1 MALNYYWPVLCLKI
15 NALALILL
23 NLQQKRRHFC
33 CSFVG
38 KSNSK
43 RDFDKSSNVV
53 LSSILLK
60 VYPSKVLVTPIRTQ
74 LDIFALIILMRITE
88 TICIIFKTM
97 ERSQKNYL
105 LNFHKL
111 LLVLNLHL
119 IVDDF
124 LAFC

>member
-1 MALNYYWPVLCLKI
+1 MALNYYWPVLRLKI

-23 NLQQKRRHFC
+23 NLQQKRGHFW

-60 VYPSKVLVTPIRTQ
+60 VYPSKVLVTLIRTQ
-74 LDIFALIILMRITE
+74 LDIFALIILIRITE

-105 LNFHKL
+105 LNFNKL
-111 LLVLNLHL
+111 LPVLSHHL

-124 LAFC
+124 

>member
-1 MALNYYWPVLCLKI
+1 MALNYYWPVLRLKI

-23 NLQQKRRHFC
+23 KLQQKRGHFW

-53 LSSILLK
+53 LSSISLK
-60 VYPSKVLVTPIRTQ
+60 VYPSKVLVTLIRTQ
-74 LDIFALIILMRITE
+74 LDIFALIILIRITE

-105 LNFHKL
+105 LNFNKL
-111 LLVLNLHL
+111 LPVLSHHL

-124 LAFC
+124 

>member
-1 MALNYYWPVLCLKI
+1 MALNYYWPVLCLNI

-23 NLQQKRRHFC
+23 NLQQKRGHFW

-60 VYPSKVLVTPIRTQ
+60 VYPSKVLVTLIRTQ
-74 LDIFALIILMRITE
+74 LDIFALIILIRITE

-105 LNFHKL
+105 LNFNKL
-111 LLVLNLHL
+111 LPVLSHHL

-124 LAFC
+124 